1 MFTRLSNSWQLVKA
15 SWGVLRAD
23 KELVI
28 FPIVSGIAAIIVLIT
43 FAVPMFLTGLFEAM
57 FAGEF
62 GPARLASYVMI
73 FLFYLAQYFVILFAN
88 TALVSAAMIRLDGG
102 DPTVGDGF
110 RIAWQHVGAVFGY
123 AMISATVGLI
133 LRSLSERAGGLGR
146 LAASLIGMAWNLATF
161 LVIPVLVV
169 ENVGPVEGIKR
180 SGRMLKDT
188 WGEQIAGN
196 FSIGLIFFL
205 LIMLTI
211 VAGAFVTFA
220 LFSLTDSLVLPILSI
235 VVFAVTMVILIL
247 LNSTLSGIYSAA
259 VYRFAAGKETD
270 AFFDEDLVKSAF
282 RTK

>member
-15 SWGVLRAD
+15 SWAVLQAD

-28 FPIVSGIAAIIVLIT
+28 FPIVSGIATIIVLIT
-43 FAVPMFLTGLFEAM
+43 FAVPMFLTGLFDALV
-57 FAGEF
+57 ADQF
-62 GPARLASYVMI
+62 GPARVASYAMI

-88 TALVSAAMIRLDGG
+88 TALVGAAMIRLDGG

-110 RIAWQHVGAVFGY
+110 RIAWQHVGAIFGY

-133 LRSLSERAGGLGR
+133 LRWLSERGALGR
-146 LAASLIGMAWNLATF
+146 IASSLFGLAWNLATF

-196 FSIGLIFFL
+196 LSIGFIFFL

-211 VAGAFVTFA
+211 IAGVLATFA
-220 LFSLTDSLVLPILSI
+220 VASLTESVLLVVLSI
-235 VVFAVTMVILIL
+235 ILFAALFVALIL
-247 LNSTLSGIYSAA
+247 LNATLNGIYSAA
-259 VYRFAAGKETD
+259 VYRFAAGKDTD
-270 AFFDEDLVKSAF
+270 VFFSQDLVKSAF
-282 RTK
+282 RSK

>member
-1 MFTRLSNSWQLVKA
+1 MFTRISNSWQLVRA
-15 SWGVLRAD
+15 SWTVLRAD

-43 FAVPMFLTGLFEAM
+43 FAVPMFLTGLFDAM

-62 GPARLASYVMI
+62 GPARLASYAMV
-73 FLFYLAQYFVILFAN
+73 FLFYLVQYFVILFAN
-88 TALVSAAMIRLDGG
+88 TALVGAAMIRLEGG
-102 DPTVGDGF
+102 DPTVSDGF
-110 RIAWQHVGAVFGY
+110 RIAWEHVGAVFGY

-133 LRSLSERAGGLGR
+133 LRWLSERGALGR
-146 LAASLIGMAWNLATF
+146 IASSLIGMAWNLATF

-169 ENVGPVEGIKR
+169 ENVGPVEGVKR

-205 LIMLTI
+205 LIMITI
-211 VAGAFVTFA
+211 IAGAFVTIA
-220 LFSLTDSLVLPILSI
+220 LASLTQSIVLIALSI
-235 VVFAVTMVILIL
+235 IVFVAAVVILIL

-259 VYRFAAGKETD
+259 VYRFAAGKESD
-270 AFFDEDLVKSAF
+270 AFFSQDLVKSAF
-282 RTK
+282 RPK